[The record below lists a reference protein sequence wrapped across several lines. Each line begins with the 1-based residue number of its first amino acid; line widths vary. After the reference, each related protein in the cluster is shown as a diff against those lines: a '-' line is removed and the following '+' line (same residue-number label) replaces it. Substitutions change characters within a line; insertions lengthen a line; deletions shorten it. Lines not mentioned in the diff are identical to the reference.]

1 MNQYKITHK
10 FGTFVYNPKNRSHK
24 IKWYNVGDLIDQSTY
39 DRLSDGTKRHIEKVS
54 KPRKKRANK

>member
-1 MNQYKITHK
+1 MNQYKINHK
-10 FGTFVYNPKNRSHK
+10 FGIFVYNPKNRSHK